1 MTPLLA
7 GKTALIAG
15 GSGAI
20 GSAIAELLAEHG
32 AEVCVHYHRN
42 QELAQEVLGRVKAHG
57 RRCAVRQAD
66 LTKVEEAERLVDQ
79 TVRELGQLDVL
90 VNCAGIARD
99 NPVQFLSEA
108 EWDQVMQVNLNGP
121 MYTCKAACK
130 HMLPRKSGA
139 IINIASVT
147 GSTGQELRTNYGT
160 SKGAL
165 LALTKAM
172 ARDLGPHGVRVNA
185 IAPQIVEGGLSTGA
199 DPRFVDSTRKM
210 TPVGRLGKAADVAGA
225 ALFLASD
232 LSEFLAGE
240 VIFVTGGLITHQM

>member
-1 MTPLLA
+1 MTRLLE
-7 GKTALIAG
+7 GRTALVAG

-20 GSAIAELLAEHG
+20 GSAIAVLLAEHG
-32 AEVCVHYHRN
+32 AAVCVHYHRN
-42 QELAQEVLGRVKAHG
+42 QELAQEVVDRIAPLG
-57 RRCAVRQAD
+57 RRCATRQAD
-66 LTKVEEAERLVDQ
+66 LTKAGEAEALVDF
-79 TVRELGQLDVL
+79 TVRELGQLDIL

-108 EWDQVMQVNLNGP
+108 EWDQVMRVNLNGP
-121 MYTCKAACK
+121 LYTSRAACK
-130 HMLPRKSGA
+130 HMLTREAGT
-139 IINIASVT
+139 IINVASVT
-147 GSTGQELRTNYGT
+147 GSTGQALRTNYGA

-172 ARDLGPHGVRVNA
+172 ARDLAPHGIRVNA

-210 TPVGRLGKAADVAGA
+210 TPVGRLGTATDVAGT

-232 LSEFLAGE
+232 LSKFIAGE
-240 VIFVTGGLITHQM
+240 VVFVTGGLITHQI